1 MGLVVG
7 TFEQRL
13 EGDVGNEPVG
23 APAEF
28 LLLSYLWFSTHKDL
42 PSGDIGSVWKNFSWS
57 LLGWGAGTTGMSW
70 AGIQRTGQRL
80 STENDPAPN
89 ICSTEVEKPCV

>member
-70 AGIQRTGQRL
+70 AEGRDTTHRTASLNR
-80 STENDPAPN
+80 E
-89 ICSTEVEKPCV
+89 

>member
-1 MGLVVG
+1 MGWGRNWILNREVRMGLVVG

-13 EGDVGNEPVG
+13 EGDVGNESVG

-42 PSGDIGSVWKNFSWS
+42 PSGDIWQC
-57 LLGWGAGTTGMSW
+57 L
-70 AGIQRTGQRL
+70 
-80 STENDPAPN
+80 
-89 ICSTEVEKPCV
+89 EKL

>member
-28 LLLSYLWFSTHKDL
+28 LLLSYLWFSIHKDL
-42 PSGDIGSVWKNFSWS
+42 PSGDIWQC
-57 LLGWGAGTTGMSW
+57 L
-70 AGIQRTGQRL
+70 
-80 STENDPAPN
+80 
-89 ICSTEVEKPCV
+89 EKL

>member
-1 MGLVVG
+1 MGWGRNWILNREVRMGLVVG

-13 EGDVGNEPVG
+13 EGGVGNEPVG

-42 PSGDIGSVWKNFSWS
+42 PSGDIWQC
-57 LLGWGAGTTGMSW
+57 L
-70 AGIQRTGQRL
+70 
-80 STENDPAPN
+80 
-89 ICSTEVEKPCV
+89 EKL